1 MGMETVPD
9 YRKLKIKYFS
19 MLDKK
24 GLEKGRMR
32 TFIGLSSWIYRHH
45 LQSSES
51 DPIELHLES
60 LSVALE
66 DALSIKENSE
76 LRKKLGD
83 LRGEWV
89 SRPARRNKPTEKRM
103 LSPPISEIKSWKH
116 NGLNAVSLFS
126 GAMGLDLGF
135 LAAGFDI
142 RVANDIDPWS
152 RDTVKTNLPDLR
164 FIDRNID
171 DVTTKELLDL
181 ASIAKGE
188 VDILVG
194 GPPCQPFSPAG
205 KRMGLSDPRASPLK
219 YFINAIRELQP
230 KAFVMEEVP
239 GLLSSRLKHFPISER
254 EKREPTGEEEEG
266 SAFKV
271 VLQML
276 RSTNYNMVYGKLNS
290 ADFGSPQVRERLIF
304 LGLRDSSPS
313 LPERTHSGSG
323 IAGTLPW
330 NTFWEATADLKPPKK
345 DFAGLS
351 DVTKKYMSYIP
362 PGGNWRELPEELTKD
377 AMKGAYYAGGGKM
390 GFYRRLSWDEPSPT
404 VVTTPSQKGTMFVH
418 PEQDRMISVREYGR
432 VQGFPDDWEIVG
444 SASDKY
450 RLIGN
455 AVSVHLSY
463 AVALHVRSLLEGK
476 NIVPTSGIYA
486 YE

>member
-1 MGMETVPD
+1 MERSLEN
-9 YRKLKIKYFS
+9 YGILKRNYFS
-19 MLDKK
+19 LLKKK

-32 TFIGLSSWIYRHH
+32 ALIGLSTWLHE
-45 LQSSES
+45 QAAANSSEEGLTVH
-51 DPIELHLES
+51 IEAFS
-60 LSVALE
+60 YALE
-66 DALSIKENSE
+66 EASLVTSNTE
-76 LRKKLGD
+76 LKDKLVF
-83 LRGEWV
+83 LREKWV
-89 SRPARRNKPTEKRM
+89 SRLHTGTQKVISRR
-103 LSPPISEIKSWKH
+103 LLDPPIRDIRSWKH
-116 NGLNAVSLFS
+116 NGLNAISLFS

-142 RVANDIDPWS
+142 KVANDIDPWS
-152 RDTVKTNLPDLR
+152 RDTVKRNLPDLR

-171 DVTTKELLDL
+171 DVETKELLEI
-181 ASIAKGE
+181 ASIEKGD

-219 YFINAIRELQP
+219 YFIKAIRELQP
-230 KAFVMEEVP
+230 RAFVMEEVP
-239 GLLSSRLKHFPISER
+239 GLLSSRLRHFPISER
-254 EKREPTGEEEEG
+254 DKRMPSEEEEEG
-266 SAFKV
+266 SAFRV
-271 VLQML
+271 ILQML
-276 RSTNYNMVYGKLNS
+276 HSTDYKIVYGRLNS

-304 LGLRDSSPS
+304 LGLRDSGPA
-313 LPERTHSGSG
+313 LPERTHSDSG

-330 NTFWEATADLKPPKK
+330 NSFWEATADLQYPTNE
-345 DFAGLS
+345 FAGLS
-351 DVTKKYMSYIP
+351 DATKKYMSYIP
-362 PGGNWRELPEELTKD
+362 PGGNWRELPEELIKE

-444 SASDKY
+444 SISDKY

-476 NIVPTSGIYA
+476 TIEPKKGIYA